1 MSKKRR
7 LVTQIV
13 TIVMVLVMVL
23 GMAVPAFA
31 ATAAEVTKAY
41 NDLSDEDKDKIS
53 YSDGKLHIG
62 DTSVT
67 VYLNDEEANAAGVSA
82 TSAIAIGGTTYMFPE
97 ASVNAAKSAL
107 DGLKGA
113 TDAKAKDQSVKGV
126 QDEVNAISSA
136 GVRAKL
142 GEAQNTLSGFQ
153 GILGV
158 LLGILAYLIM
168 MMLTV
173 FTTIDIAYITIP
185 PFRGLCDDTGA
196 KSGGTGAMGSTNKST
211 GEAKFRWVTD
221 EAMYAVQTATVES
234 GKSAVVTYLG
244 KRIVA
249 IILVGVAIY
258 LLLTGNIGLI
268 MNLSLK
274 MVSGIIDQIAS
285 LGQM

>member
-1 MSKKRR
+1 MSKRRR

-13 TIVMVLVMVL
+13 TVVMALVMVVGL
-23 GMAVPAFA
+23 AIPAFA
-31 ATAAEVTKAY
+31 ATDGQVTQAY
-41 NDLSDEDKDKIS
+41 SNLSAEDKEKIK
-53 YSDGKLHIG
+53 YSDNELHIG
-62 DTSVT
+62 DTSIT
-67 VYLNDEEANAAGVSA
+67 VYKSEQEAKDNGEDV
-82 TSAIAIGGTTYMFPE
+82 TTPINIGGTTYQFTQAAIDE
-97 ASVNAAKSAL
+97 AYDALTSLKS
-107 DGLKGA
+107 D
-113 TDAKAKDQSVKGV
+113 TEAKAKDQSVKSV
-126 QDEVNAISSA
+126 HDEVDAISQA

-153 GILGV
+153 EILGV

-185 PFRGLCDDTGA
+185 PFRTLCDDTGA

-285 LGQM
+285 LGKM